1 MSISM
6 EQQQQQPHRRRRR
19 HRRKNPSNV
28 IIRQVWAHNLE
39 EELAHIAGA
48 IPNYPLISFDTE
60 FPGVI
65 FNSEKHPAAL
75 TASER
80 YTLMKSNVDVLHLIQ
95 LGLTLSDLSGQHHL
109 VWEFNFRDFNLFTD
123 VYSPHSIELLRCSGI
138 DFIRNIVQG
147 VDSHRLASLLI
158 VYGIVGSASEVNWVT
173 FHGAYD
179 FAYLIKMLSGGAKL
193 PETLEEFLEMVRIY
207 FGEEWWDVKHMMKYC
222 DCLYGGLEKVA
233 AALKVDRVVGMGHQ
247 AGSDSLL
254 TCQTF
259 VKMKNT
265 FFNEDG
271 GLKHAGVLFGLE
283 LIKA

>member
-1 MSISM
+1 M
-6 EQQQQQPHRRRRR
+6 
-19 HRRKNPSNV
+19 

-39 EELAHIAGA
+39 RELALIAGA

-60 FPGVI
+60 FPGVV
-65 FNSEKHPAAL
+65 FNSDKHPAAL
-75 TASER
+75 STSER
-80 YTLMKSNVDVLHLIQ
+80 YSLMKSNVDILHLIQ

-109 VWEFNFRDFNLFTD
+109 VWEFNFRDFNIFTD
-123 VYSPHSIELLRCSGI
+123 VYSPDSIKLLRSSGI

-147 VDSHRLASLLI
+147 VDSQRFASLLI
-158 VYGIVGSASEVNWVT
+158 EYGIVGAVSEVNWVT

-193 PETLEEFLEMVRIY
+193 PESLEEFLEMVRIY

-222 DCLYGGLEKVA
+222 DHSLYGGLEKVA